1 MEDATTFKRHG
12 SGAVKLLESDWAVS
26 KEVKNKARWVFCSI
40 LYYFWHFFFTFSVV
54 GVQPGTLTSSKTI
67 SLSTKNFFSL
77 YVFGEPAVHFR
88 NFFLC
93 CPSQRSARSQV
104 PSLGGNPPG
113 DWQSAVGWG
122 DAGFE
127 PGTAGQQPGA
137 QRKIAWHMAGET
149 CYRWQKSAAQSTRIA
164 SFWPLAITSCPFRH
178 LEFFY
183 LKDEAPTGAG
193 ACTDLHKRSVLRK
206 AFSHELAANDITS

>member
-1 MEDATTFKRHG
+1 MVTPQGHRLFSYRLTHSVLISSTAT
-12 SGAVKLLESDWAVS
+12 LEGLAPS
-26 KEVKNKARWVFCSI
+26 RPR
-40 LYYFWHFFFTFSVV
+40 LP
-54 GVQPGTLTSSKTI
+54 GVQFLFF
-67 SLSTKNFFSL
+67 FFSL
-77 YVFGEPAVHFR
+77 YVFGEQAVNFR

-137 QRKIAWHMAGET
+137 LSLSYHASQVSNFWLDNSNST
-149 CYRWQKSAAQSTRIA
+149 LKSAD
-164 SFWPLAITSCPFRH
+164 
-178 LEFFY
+178 Y
-183 LKDEAPTGAG
+183 
-193 ACTDLHKRSVLRK
+193 
-206 AFSHELAANDITS
+206 

>member
-1 MEDATTFKRHG
+1 MT
-12 SGAVKLLESDWAVS
+12 SGGRSYSYKV
-26 KEVKNKARWVFCSI
+26 
-40 LYYFWHFFFTFSVV
+40 FFF
-54 GVQPGTLTSSKTI
+54 
-67 SLSTKNFFSL
+67 FFFFPL

-122 DAGFE
+122 DAGFK

-137 QRKIAWHMAGET
+137 LPLSYHASRKLFR
-149 CYRWQKSAAQSTRIA
+149 YV
-164 SFWPLAITSCPFRH
+164 TSPF
-178 LEFFY
+178 LSN
-183 LKDEAPTGAG
+183 L
-193 ACTDLHKRSVLRK
+193 
-206 AFSHELAANDITS
+206 